1 MRPHVVSVPYR
12 YDEFEEGLG
21 LGPKRL
27 LDSGLAERAESV
39 QSATLSDEDRETG
52 RTAVNIGKLG
62 RSTAQLVARARS
74 TGAPVVIVAGDDTA
88 VVGVV
93 AGLQK
98 SDGASRALGIV
109 WFDAHGDFNTPDTS
123 YSGILAGMPLAV
135 IAGLAGP
142 RWRDAADLGVPVA
155 GDRMLLVGTRDIDKA
170 EEDLLSSHSVGRV
183 DAGDA
188 RKGTAFTDAL
198 KQLTSRSELLLVN
211 IDLDVLSPHLVPS
224 STTPSERGLELE
236 ELGTMLDQVI
246 DSGIVAAVCLTSLN
260 PLAGTRGQTSSKSAW
275 TVLKRVLD
283 RWDKVPAS
291 RGQF

>member
-1 MRPHVVSVPYR
+1 MRPHVISVPYR
-12 YDEFEEGLG
+12 YDRFEEGLG

-27 LDSGLAERAESV
+27 LEAGLAERAESV
-39 QSATLSDEDRETG
+39 EFASLTENERDDD

-62 RSTAQLVARARS
+62 SSTAQLVAGARS
-74 TGAPVVIVAGDDTA
+74 RGASVVIVAGDDTA

-170 EEDLLSSHSVGRV
+170 ENDLLTSHSVGRV
-183 DAGDA
+183 DASRA
-188 RKGTAFTDAL
+188 RKGTDFADAL
-198 KQLTSRSELLLVN
+198 TRLTSRSELILIN

-224 STTPSERGLELE
+224 STTPSDGGLQLDELSA
-236 ELGTMLDQVI
+236 LLDQVI
-246 DSGIVAAVCLTSLN
+246 DTGLVAAVCMTSLN
-260 PLAGTRGQTSSKSAW
+260 PLAGTRGQTSAKSAW
-275 TVLKRVLD
+275 TILERVLE
-283 RWDKVPAS
+283 RWEKVPAS
-291 RGQF
+291 RGRF